1 MERNES
7 HLTAVAL
14 AYREGQVAPKVV
26 AKGRGLIA
34 QEIIKRAKE
43 AGIYVHESS
52 DLVSLLMQ
60 VDLDDRIPP
69 QLYVAVAELLAWLYR
84 LERGKTIHYLCMILI
99 QCKIIRGNNNY
110 ANLES
115 TI

>member
-1 MERNES
+1 MTKNES
-7 HLTAVAL
+7 YLTAVAL
-14 AYREGQVAPKVV
+14 AYREGQIAPKVV

-52 DLVSLLMQ
+52 ELVALLMQ
-60 VDLDDRIPP
+60 VNLDDRIPP

-84 LERGKTIHYLCMILI
+84 LEQGKTNPLITNNLDTKTTQKIL
-99 QCKIIRGNNNY
+99 
-110 ANLES
+110 E
-115 TI
+115 

>member
-1 MERNES
+1 MPANDS
-7 HLTAVAL
+7 YLSAVAL
-14 AYREGQVAPKVV
+14 AYHEGQIAPKVV

-34 QEIIKRAKE
+34 EEIIRRAKE

-52 DLVSLLMQ
+52 ELVALLMQ

-84 LERGKTIHYLCMILI
+84 LEQANTSSPTVKNKKSMIT
-99 QCKIIRGNNNY
+99 QKIPEGN
-110 ANLES
+110 
-115 TI
+115 